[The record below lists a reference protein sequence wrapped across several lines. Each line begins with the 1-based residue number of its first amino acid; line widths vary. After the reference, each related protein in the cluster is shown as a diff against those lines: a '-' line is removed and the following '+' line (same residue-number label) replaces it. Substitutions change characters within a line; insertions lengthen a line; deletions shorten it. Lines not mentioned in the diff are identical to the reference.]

1 MTPFVTRSRLVA
13 KDPCREVFRFPSN
26 SASAIIFPVRATT
39 ISLNQT
45 PKTDMA
51 KSIVRKICKPCK
63 SATRKITKP
72 CKRATR
78 KICKPCKSATSK
90 ITK

>member
-1 MTPFVTRSRLVA
+1 MLGLCVRFTLSAKPNLCYNLSGSCDNHFPEPDPRSA
-13 KDPCREVFRFPSN
+13 
-26 SASAIIFPVRATT
+26 
-39 ISLNQT
+39 
-45 PKTDMA
+45 MA

-72 CKRATR
+72 CKSATR
-78 KICKPCKSATSK
+78 KICKPCKSATRK